1 MVMLPKTGVPEVCLQ
16 FAILVHHTHSLCN
29 AEYSHATAQVALLMS
44 GMWGMCH
51 LPRVDTHTHIHRQ
64 NIPTSPSAARRT
76 CRGLCRSYVGK
87 VPADWHLAGTPPA
100 LLQQVWTGVSEGVT
114 ELYITPHSRGRR
126 GLGWLNSCLA
136 WVKGPCKLTDPVKE
150 VLGKEYRTPSY
161 GLGQRGR
168 SSERMALAS
177 DGKPHGRDAEMNQG
191 YWDKFFE
198 NMR

>member
-1 MVMLPKTGVPEVCLQ
+1 MRHVPSAKSGYSYTHTQ
-16 FAILVHHTHSLCN
+16 TKHTHKPICS
-29 AEYSHATAQVALLMS
+29 SPHMS
-44 GMWGMCH
+44 RFVPLICGK
-51 LPRVDTHTHIHRQ
+51 
-64 NIPTSPSAARRT
+64 SA
-76 CRGLCRSYVGK
+76 S
-87 VPADWHLAGTPPA
+87 WLAPGTPPA

-126 GLGWLNSCLA
+126 GLGWLNSCLV
-136 WVKGPCKLTDPVKE
+136 WVKGPCKWTDPVKE